1 MYKSC
6 YRESIDNPVSL
17 TIYSWVFKAQ
27 NLSFK
32 TPSLDTCVKCDTLHM
47 KIKFSEGTE
56 REENEK
62 LMKNHQKRAEKVYD
76 KKSTDRALSIETR
89 DTVVLAFD
97 LQQCLP
103 TPYLKSGAA
112 FYKHPLWT
120 YNLALRDCT
129 TNTVYCF
136 MWHEAIGGRGA
147 NQIASCLYYYI
158 MNCMPAEIKHLIFY
172 SDSCSG
178 QNKNIHVVCMF
189 LLAVRNNPNIHSIT
203 HNFFVAGHTH
213 MDCDVDHAA
222 IERAK
227 KKTSMDNYQL
237 VRSCGKK
244 NKFTVIEMHSDLF
257 LDFASLLKGPLQQK
271 KIDEKCLPHSYD
283 GPIPISDEKKR
294 DLISLLLLI
303 NPSARS
309 FYTDI
314 LSNKDIQD
322 EHPLLNNSDGD

>member
-1 MYKSC
+1 MDKMKVSGSIIPNSSRGKKPSVFTISDDRLEIVKAHILSFPCYECHYGRSKTNKKFLLPHLNLQDMYKS
-6 YRESIDNPVSL
+6 YRESNDNPVSL

-32 TPSLDTCVKCDTLHM
+32 TPSLDTCVKCDTLHTRM

-62 LMKNHQKRAEKVYD
+62 LLKNHQKRAEKVYD

-112 FYKHPLWT
+112 FYKRPLWT

-129 TNTVYCF
+129 TNTLVYKEKEEN
-136 MWHEAIGGRGA
+136 H
-147 NQIASCLYYYI
+147 
-158 MNCMPAEIKHLIFY
+158 
-172 SDSCSG
+172 
-178 QNKNIHVVCMF
+178 
-189 LLAVRNNPNIHSIT
+189 
-203 HNFFVAGHTH
+203 
-213 MDCDVDHAA
+213 
-222 IERAK
+222 
-227 KKTSMDNYQL
+227 
-237 VRSCGKK
+237 
-244 NKFTVIEMHSDLF
+244 LF
-257 LDFASLLKGPLQQK
+257 LVYLIQNVY
-271 KIDEKCLPHSYD
+271 HSYD
-283 GPIPISDEKKR
+283 GPISISDEKKR

-322 EHPLLNNSDGD
+322 EHPLLNNSDDD

>member
-1 MYKSC
+1 MDKMKVSGSIIPNSSRGKKPSVFTISDDRLEIVKAHILSFPCYESHYGRSKTNKKFLLPHLTLQDMYKS

-112 FYKHPLWT
+112 FYKRPLWT

-136 MWHEAIGGRGA
+136 MWHEAIGGRVSL
-147 NQIASCLYYYI
+147 QR
-158 MNCMPAEIKHLIFY
+158 K
-172 SDSCSG
+172 
-178 QNKNIHVVCMF
+178 
-189 LLAVRNNPNIHSIT
+189 R
-203 HNFFVAGHTH
+203 
-213 MDCDVDHAA
+213 
-222 IERAK
+222 
-227 KKTSMDNYQL
+227 
-237 VRSCGKK
+237 GK
-244 NKFTVIEMHSDLF
+244 S
-257 LDFASLLKGPLQQK
+257 PLPSVFNT
-271 KIDEKCLPHSYD
+271 ECLPHSYD

-322 EHPLLNNSDGD
+322 EHPLLNNSDDD